1 MAFIF
6 LAERRMDRDR
16 YDNLSLG
23 ALAARGK
30 EETLNKRLQDWEK
43 EMD

>member
-1 MAFIF
+1 
-6 LAERRMDRDR
+6 MDRDR

-30 EETLNKRLQDWEK
+30 EEALNKQLGGWEM

>member
-1 MAFIF
+1 
-6 LAERRMDRDR
+6 MDRDR

-30 EETLNKRLQDWEK
+30 EDTLNKQLHDWET